1 MNFRND
7 FFIKT
12 LIMSVFIDN
21 NFRYPEDD
29 IGLTIINGDIA
40 RLELMIQ
47 HLKELKEIIT
57 KKMTKTQIKDV
68 VEQPKSNTRYRPKS
82 TQQIDDLDEPVS
94 KTQLVEQPKS
104 ATRYRP
110 KSTQQIDDLDESIS
124 KTQPV
129 EQPKSNTRY
138 RPKSTQQ
145 IDDLDE
151 PVSKTQPVDYFDD
164 DLDL

>member
-7 FFIKT
+7 FFIKV

-21 NFRYPEDD
+21 NFRYPENE

-57 KKMTKTQIKDV
+57 KKMMKNQTKDV
-68 VEQPKSNTRYRPKS
+68 IEQPKSTM
-82 TQQIDDLDEPVS
+82 
-94 KTQLVEQPKS
+94 
-104 ATRYRP
+104 RYRP

-124 KTQPV
+124 KTQP
-129 EQPKSNTRY
+129 
-138 RPKSTQQ
+138 
-145 IDDLDE
+145 
-151 PVSKTQPVDYFDD
+151 SKTKPVDYFDD